1 MFLKNLS
8 KDEGSYNQSH
18 SKFDKTAGM
27 ETALLA
33 VCWAKFRKVSC
44 WNSFD
49 LDFVLDL
56 GDSLFKS
63 LELHRYLDPSDLPE
77 HVRFNDNS

>member
-1 MFLKNLS
+1 
-8 KDEGSYNQSH
+8 
-18 SKFDKTAGM
+18 M

-33 VCWAKFRKVSC
+33 VYWAKFRKVSC

-56 GDSLFKS
+56 GDNLFKS